1 MNWSPEQQ
9 RRILYG
15 AVAVL
20 ALVVCYRILTAEK
33 PRTVPL
39 TYARGAVA
47 GSRVRTGIAAPAAST
62 DPLRLFLARRMER
75 FPGVSRDIFRMD
87 NPAPKKPK
95 PVLVTAPTPTIILPV
110 IPEKTP
116 EQLAAEASRA
126 DLSKFRFLGY
136 VTDTTDKESSLFL
149 AKDGETFIVRS
160 GDTVLKNYR
169 VKDAGKDFV
178 VLLDTITR
186 VEVKVE
192 LSGGAEPASHSPGP
206 GMFSPR
212 QR

>member
-9 RRILYG
+9 KKVLYAAL
-15 AVAVL
+15 AVIAL
-20 ALVVCYRILTAEK
+20 AFIYRTLTGEK

-39 TYARGAVA
+39 TYTQGAVA
-47 GSRVRTGIAAPAAST
+47 PSRVRTGIALPPASA

-95 PVLVTAPTPTIILPV
+95 QTLVSAPTPTIIIPV

-116 EQLAAEASRA
+116 EQLAAEAART

-136 VTDTTDKESSLFL
+136 LTDKESSLFL

-169 VKDAGKDFV
+169 VKDAGRDFV

-192 LSGGAEPASHSPGP
+192 LSGGAEPALHSPGP
-206 GMFSPR
+206 GMFPPR
-212 QR
+212 QRF